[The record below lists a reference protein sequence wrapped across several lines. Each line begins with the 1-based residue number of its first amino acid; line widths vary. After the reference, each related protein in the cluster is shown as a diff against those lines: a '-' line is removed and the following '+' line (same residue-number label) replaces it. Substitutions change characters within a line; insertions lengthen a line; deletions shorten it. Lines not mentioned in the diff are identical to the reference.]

1 MDRITPGMLI
11 HLAIGKGLQVVKNTF
26 PPERLREIIWD
37 VGHRYPIPPEG
48 DAIALLMV
56 HPRMGHVTWQ
66 AREQSVGDFKSRHG
80 GALSNASLIVR
91 VYDVTDI
98 IFDGF
103 NAHMF
108 FDLDVG
114 TPAGNYYF
122 KVDRLA
128 RNYQAEIG
136 LRNPQGMFHPL
147 SRSNTAFFDRDRPSG
162 NYQTTGLFVG
172 KSLQRIFPVE
182 NIFDAPVYERMNH
195 ELAGVVR
202 EKALSVAVVF
212 LGIDHASGLSSPLG
226 HFIGNLSRRIEK
238 FVGDTRLFSPVLRE
252 SGRLSGGSLLAALDT
267 LSAEVV
273 TDVRDAHRQ
282 KPFDIIHCHDWYS
295 SAVGLAAKRELNV
308 PMVLTL
314 HSTEHERLQGNEMN
328 SLSLSI
334 CRREKEAV
342 AGADL
347 ATVPHSSTRQ
357 QVITLYEAPPE
368 KVVIVPDVLDEKSPE
383 PPQSAAD
390 VRGWLG
396 LNKEAPTALF
406 AGEICHAAG
415 ADLLVDALPTVCRNH
430 RSAQFL
436 FAGDGPL
443 KGELEARVLR
453 AGIGHR
459 CRFLG
464 DVSKETFDAV
474 LAASDFVVIP
484 ARTWQDEGLA
494 QIAIAHGR
502 PVLTTRQAGI
512 RCIVHGENG
521 LVTFDNPG
529 SIVWGIQEM
538 LHNPLQGS
546 MLRFTARKRAGETPS
561 VEIAAV
567 QHYTYYEM
575 LLKRIEGARDA

>member
-1 MDRITPGMLI
+1 MR
-11 HLAIGKGLQVVKNTF
+11 KTF
-26 PPERLREIIWD
+26 SPERLREIIWD
-37 VGHRYPIPPEG
+37 VGQRYPIPPQG

-56 HPRMGHVTWQ
+56 HPRLGHVTWHV
-66 AREQSVGDFKSRHG
+66 REQSVGDTRSRHE
-80 GALSNASLIVR
+80 GAFSNASLIVR
-91 VYDVTDI
+91 LYDVTDI

-114 TPAGNYYF
+114 KPAGNYYF
-122 KVDRLA
+122 RVDRLA
-128 RNYQAEIG
+128 RNYLAEIG
-136 LRNPQGMFHPL
+136 MRNTQGRFHPF

-162 NYQTTGLFVG
+162 NYQTGGLFVG

-182 NIFDAPVYERMNH
+182 NMFDAPVYERMNH
-195 ELAGVVR
+195 ELAGGVQ
-202 EKALSVAVVF
+202 EKALSIAVVF
-212 LGIDHASGLSSPLG
+212 LGIDHASGLRSPLG
-226 HFIGNLSRRIEK
+226 HFIGNLSTRIGK
-238 FVGDTRLFSPVLRE
+238 FVDDARLFRPSLRE
-252 SGRLSGGSLLAALDT
+252 PGRLSGGPLLAAVDE
-267 LSAEVV
+267 LSAGVAA
-273 TDVRDAHRQ
+273 DVGYAQRQ
-282 KPFDIIHCHDWYS
+282 KPIDIIHCHDWYS
-295 SAVGLAAKRELNV
+295 SAVGLAVKKEFGT

-334 CRREKEAV
+334 CEREKGAV

-347 ATVPHSSTRQ
+347 VIVPHSSTRQ

-368 KVVIVPDVLDEKSPE
+368 KVVIVPDVLDEESPA
-383 PPQSAAD
+383 PPRNAAD
-390 VRGWLG
+390 VKGWLG

-406 AGEICHAAG
+406 AGEISHAAG

-430 RSAQFL
+430 RSVQFI

-443 KGELEARVLR
+443 KGELERRVLH
-453 AGIGHR
+453 AGIGRR

-464 DVSKETFDAV
+464 DVSKETFDAI
-474 LAASDFVVIP
+474 LGASDFVVIP

-494 QIAIAHGR
+494 QAAIASGR

-512 RCIVHGENG
+512 HCIVHGENG

-546 MLRFTARKRAGETPS
+546 MLRFTARKRAGETRS

-567 QHYTYYEM
+567 QHYMYYEM
-575 LLKRIEGARDA
+575 LLKKIKESRNA